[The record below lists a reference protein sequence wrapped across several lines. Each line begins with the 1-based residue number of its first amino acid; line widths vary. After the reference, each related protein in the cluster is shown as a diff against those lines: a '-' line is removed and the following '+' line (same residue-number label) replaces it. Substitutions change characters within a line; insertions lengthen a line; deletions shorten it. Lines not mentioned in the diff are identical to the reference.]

1 MGKEGG
7 EGSVRTSPEGVGGQ
21 WVLVVIPG
29 GGGIRTTQCNLLF
42 SEFE

>member
-29 GGGIRTTQCNLLF
+29 GEGHKDHTVQFIIFRV
-42 SEFE
+42 